1 MWEEEESSLQR
12 AARLAQ
18 PTRGLVARGEEEEED
33 PAISVRVILGL
44 TGEVLLHR
52 ARCRCRHDLVTVL
65 AAKLDD
71 VWPGEIRLV
80 LPGNNVWTDPP
91 LPAELV
97 QLAADKKLCTVQFV
111 RVRETRS
118 IVPPPFFGQAI
129 LYQLN
134 FDNDMWC
141 CDNDMWSRDLGQPT
155 AVAFETLRR
164 SLADVG
170 YKGVA
175 RALLLRRRLD
185 ELLPMYDY
193 SAEAAVEAVLA
204 DDALWD
210 HLRYNVTRGTAKAFL
225 KALGR
230 KGVIDL
236 GDEEWRFRHK

>member
-1 MWEEEESSLQR
+1 ME
-12 AARLAQ
+12 
-18 PTRGLVARGEEEEED
+18 PTRGLVARGEEEED
-33 PAISVRVILGL
+33 TAISVRVILGL
-44 TGEVLLHR
+44 TGEVLFHR
-52 ARCRCRHDLVTVL
+52 APCRCRHDLVTIL
-65 AAKLDD
+65 AAHLDD

-80 LPGNNVWTDPP
+80 LPSNCVWKDPP

-118 IVPPPFFGQAI
+118 IVPPPFFQMAI
-129 LYQLN
+129 LNQLTELSPN
-134 FDNDMWC
+134 FYNAMWC
-141 CDNDMWSRDLGQPT
+141 RDLGQPT

-193 SAEAAVEAVLA
+193 SAEAAVEAMLA

-210 HLRYNVTRGTAKAFL
+210 HLRYNVQRHNARDFIH
-225 KALGR
+225 ALDR
-230 KGVIDL
+230 KGVINL
-236 GDEEWRFRHK
+236 GDAEWRFR